1 MAAQIEQSP
10 LYGLAPVGQDIIF
23 TVSDSEVVSNYTN
36 VKFIAEVHISS
47 GLPPNPNTSTDIV
60 GTFKTTPNNAGVGIF
75 NFRPII
81 ESFVNAD
88 NLAASGSS
96 YKSGLNSVT
105 TNIPIH
111 LIDKFSLNSNVV
123 RYLFVRFK
131 VEFINKALVTRFIED
146 SDLYTIFN
154 GYVKHTDVINIG
166 ATGDFGFRTQRF
178 YFNEVAVIQV
188 MYLDACLLMHR
199 LSNMQMI
206 LTMVQYHSYQQK

>member
-81 ESFVNAD
+81 
-88 NLAASGSS
+88 
-96 YKSGLNSVT
+96 
-105 TNIPIH
+105 
-111 LIDKFSLNSNVV
+111 
-123 RYLFVRFK
+123 YL
-131 VEFINKALVTRFIED
+131 
-146 SDLYTIFN
+146 
-154 GYVKHTDVINIG
+154 
-166 ATGDFGFRTQRF
+166 
-178 YFNEVAVIQV
+178 
-188 MYLDACLLMHR
+188 
-199 LSNMQMI
+199 
-206 LTMVQYHSYQQK
+206 